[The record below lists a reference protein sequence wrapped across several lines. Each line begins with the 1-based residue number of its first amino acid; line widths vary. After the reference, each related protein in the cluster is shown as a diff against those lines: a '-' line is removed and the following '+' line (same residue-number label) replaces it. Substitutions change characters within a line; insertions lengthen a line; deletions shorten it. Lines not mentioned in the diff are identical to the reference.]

1 MKLPFKILIVLLVL
15 PALVFANENPKF
27 KGKYTKTKT
36 INKEYTVN
44 AEAALLVVNR
54 YGNIDIITW
63 NENRTVIEVV
73 ITTNGNNEEMVQKKL
88 DAINVEF
95 SGNASKVIAKTI
107 IKGKKG
113 SSWSLWGKNKNNVSM
128 EINYTIKLPVTNS
141 VDLSNDY
148 GAISINNLD
157 GHARISC
164 DYGQVIIGALN
175 ADNNYLDFDYTQNS
189 TIGYMK
195 SGKINADYSGFV
207 LKKTERLELNAD
219 YTGSEITE
227 VADLNYNSD
236 YGKIK
241 VGKAGKINGRGDYTP
256 LNVGTLSGAMNINT
270 DYGSVT
276 VDRIIRTA
284 GDITIR
290 SDYAGIHLGYDSDYH
305 FDFTIDLLYTSLK
318 GKEDLEI
325 LNTSKDHSNKF
336 YSGYYGSKNSGN
348 TINIKS
354 NYGRVSLDK
363 N

>member
-15 PALVFANENPKF
+15 PALVFASENPKF
-27 KGKYTKTKT
+27 KGKYTKSKT

-44 AEAALLVVNR
+44 PEAGLEVVNR

-63 NENRTVIEVV
+63 NENRTIIEVV

-88 DAINVEF
+88 NEINVEF
-95 SGNASKVIAKTI
+95 SATASMVIAKTLF
-107 IKGKKG
+107 KGKKNK
-113 SSWSLWGKNKNNVSM
+113 SWNLWGKNKNNIGM

-148 GAISINNLD
+148 GTISINNLN
-157 GHARISC
+157 GNARISC
-164 DYGQVIIGALN
+164 DYGQVNIGALN
-175 ADNNYLDFDYTQNS
+175 ADNNYLNFDYTQNS

-227 VADLNYNSD
+227 AADLNYNCD
-236 YGKIK
+236 YGKLN
-241 VGKAGKINGRGDYTP
+241 VGKANKIIGRGDYTP
-256 LNVGTLSGAMNINT
+256 LKVGTLSGSMNINT

-276 VDRIIRTA
+276 VDRITDTA

-290 SDYAGIHLGYDSDYH
+290 SDYAGIQLGYDTGYH
-305 FDFTIDLLYTSLK
+305 FDFTIDLYYASLK
-318 GKEDLEI
+318 GKDDLEI
-325 LNTSKDHSNKF
+325 LNTSKDNSNKF
-336 YSGYYGSKNSGN
+336 YSGYHGSKDSGN

-354 NYGRVSLDK
+354 DYGGVTLKR